1 MYDFHYNFIKK
12 NFSTKLLFADTDN
25 LTYEIKS
32 EIKIKIFIYTTSR
45 SIKEQVTFTIYTHK

>member
-45 SIKEQVTFTIYTHK
+45 SIKEQVTLTIYTHK